1 MRPGPDSAAR
11 ARAAAAVVRPG
22 ADSAARALRPGA
34 LSRAVLAPGTGARP
48 GPGTAAG
55 PVAAVRAE
63 GAAAVGFGLVAA
75 LAAREV
81 NGG

>member
-1 MRPGPDSAAR
+1 MQ
-11 ARAAAAVVRPG
+11 PG

-34 LSRAVLAPGTGARP
+34 LSRAVLAPGTGAGPR
-48 GPGTAAG
+48 PGTAAG

-75 LAAREV
+75 LAARGV